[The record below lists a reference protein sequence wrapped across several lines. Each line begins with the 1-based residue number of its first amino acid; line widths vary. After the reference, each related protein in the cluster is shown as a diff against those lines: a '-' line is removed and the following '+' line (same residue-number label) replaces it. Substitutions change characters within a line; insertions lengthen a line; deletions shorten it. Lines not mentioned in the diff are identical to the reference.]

1 MPKRKPL
8 SGLPEV
14 HKDLKGYSLDINAF
28 GEVRSNFDI
37 ERINDFLNNT
47 NDDKKIK
54 KSEKSRGRKH
64 NTDEKKKKN
73 GSI

>member
-1 MPKRKPL
+1 LPKRKPL
-8 SGLPEV
+8 SGLPAV

-37 ERINDFLNNT
+37 ERINDFLNSVN
-47 NDDKKIK
+47 NDKKTK
-54 KSEKSRGRKH
+54 NSAKSRGRKH
-64 NTDEKKKKN
+64 NTDEAQDKN

>member
-37 ERINDFLNNT
+37 ERINYFLNNT
-47 NDDKKIK
+47 NDDKKTK

-64 NTDEKKKKN
+64 NTDEAQDKN